1 MQHNDMVMTVMA
13 MAMMMMVVVVVV
25 VVVAITAR
33 LILLAY
39 ILEPAI
45 VSGMLNTSPCS
56 RTPKTKIS

>member
-13 MAMMMMVVVVVV
+13 MAMMMMVVVV

-56 RTPKTKIS
+56 RTPPKTKIS

>member
-13 MAMMMMVVVVVV
+13 VAMMMMVVVV

-56 RTPKTKIS
+56 RTPPKTKIS